1 MSRRRLR
8 GFAALLLA
16 SCASAPERERPPAA
30 SDAASDAA
38 SNTPWDAKAA
48 LARCRPGAGVSG
60 APRTIAEVAALANA
74 LPHPVSL
81 TCFLESLDRPLEL
94 SAAVST
100 ISLQPAPAPRSPRI
114 FLFSGQV
121 IMSVVPEGTGKDLV
135 ELSQLV
141 TGDRSLKA
149 ELKFPITAPLTP
161 DDPFAHVRSEEG
173 TTCRFCHPTETAA
186 PEVSANAFVS
196 GAFSPLPRAFVA
208 FESLPY
214 ERSVCDAGA
223 EPDRC
228 AFLGAIFDHGEVRAR
243 SFPATVPTAFDRRF

>member
-16 SCASAPERERPPAA
+16 SCASAPERERPNAA
-30 SDAASDAA
+30 SDAAADAA
-38 SNTPWDAKAA
+38 PDATAPP
-48 LARCRPGAGVSG
+48 ARCRPAPGVSG

-74 LPHPVSL
+74 LPHPLSL
-81 TCFLESLDRPLEL
+81 TCFLESLDRPLQL

-100 ISLQPAPAPRSPRI
+100 ISLQPAPTPRSPRI
-114 FLFSGQV
+114 FLFSGEV
-121 IMSVVPEGTGKDLV
+121 IMSVVPEGTGKDLL

-161 DDPFAHVRSEEG
+161 DDPFAHVRSDEG
-173 TTCRFCHPTETAA
+173 TTCRFCHPTETPA
-186 PEVSANAFVS
+186 PEISANAFVS
-196 GAFSPLPRAFVA
+196 GAFSPLPRALVA
-208 FESLPY
+208 FETLQY
-214 ERSVCDAGA
+214 ERTVCDAAA

-228 AFLGAIFDHGEVRAR
+228 AFLGALFDHGEVRAR
-243 SFPATVPTAFDRRF
+243 GFPATVPTAFDRRF